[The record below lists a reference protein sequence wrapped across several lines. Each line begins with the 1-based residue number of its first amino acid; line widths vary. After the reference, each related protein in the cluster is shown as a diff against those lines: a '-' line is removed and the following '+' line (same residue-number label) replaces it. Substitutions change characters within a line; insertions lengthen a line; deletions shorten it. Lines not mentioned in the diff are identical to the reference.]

1 MNSTQIKSEE
11 TELLVLN
18 LSLGSE
24 LVPSYLTK
32 IPFDHVI
39 LEDRQSVLLL
49 LPYSSCRPH
58 KKPYLFAKS
67 FNLATPTFTMR
78 RLRGL
83 LLVFVCGFL
92 SVSCVSV

>member
-39 LEDRQSVLLL
+39 LEDTQSMLLL
-49 LPYSSCRPH
+49 LPTICGYTSRVSHTKSLHENGLSCQCDQR
-58 KKPYLFAKS
+58 Y
-67 FNLATPTFTMR
+67 
-78 RLRGL
+78 
-83 LLVFVCGFL
+83 
-92 SVSCVSV
+92 VSEAFEL

>member
-32 IPFDHVI
+32 IPLDHVI
-39 LEDRQSVLLL
+39 LEDTQSILVLL
-49 LPYSSCRPH
+49 
-58 KKPYLFAKS
+58 
-67 FNLATPTFTMR
+67 PT
-78 RLRGL
+78 
-83 LLVFVCGFL
+83 
-92 SVSCVSV
+92 